1 MQAYLFVHFKEKTTP
16 DGEQVYFAISKD
28 GLRWEAVNGGNPVL
42 WAFYGD
48 KGVRDFTVTRCEE
61 TQKFYIF
68 ATDLS
73 LAYGLRNQYNNSW
86 PVIARHGSKCFS
98 VWESEDLVNWS
109 DQKLLKL
116 GNDDFGCL
124 WAPDIIFDKENSDY
138 IIHWSSSHKSN
149 DFGFKGIFYSRT
161 KDFEHFSQPMELFH
175 KEDSGVIDSAIY
187 EENGKYYMF
196 IKSEYKPAKIML
208 LTSEHIEGP
217 YTPVEAFNESMADLE
232 SGKYEAPTAV
242 RLEDG
247 RWLLFLDYYGAQ
259 GAQQGYIPFIGESL
273 ANGNFTRMDEICEF
287 PYKFKHGT
295 ILTITPDEY
304 EKIKNHDW
312 SDKGYQ

>member
-16 DGEQVYFAISKD
+16 DGEQVYFALSKD
-28 GLRWEAVNGGNPVL
+28 GFHWETVNGGSPVL

-48 KGVRDFTVTRCEE
+48 KGVRDFTVTRCKE
-61 TQKFYIF
+61 TQKFYIV

-73 LAYGLRNQYNNSW
+73 LAYGLRNQYHNSW
-86 PVIARHGSKCFS
+86 AEIARNGSKCFS

-124 WAPDIIFDKENSDY
+124 WAPDIIFDKAKGDY
-138 IIHWSSSHKSN
+138 VIHWSSSHKCN
-149 DFGFKGIFYSRT
+149 NFGWKGIFFSRT
-161 KDFEHFSQPMELFH
+161 KDFEHFSEPMELFH

-196 IKSEYKPAKIML
+196 IKSEDKPAKIML
-208 LTSEHIEGP
+208 WAAEHIEGP
-217 YTPVEAFNESMADLE
+217 YAPVEAFNESMANLE
-232 SGKYEAPTAV
+232 TAKYEAPTAV
-242 RLEDG
+242 RLDDG
-247 RWLLFLDYYGAQ
+247 RWLLFLDYYGAR
-259 GAQQGYIPFIGESL
+259 GAEQGYIPFIGESL
-273 ANGNFTRMDEICEF
+273 ASGKFTRSDETFEF

-295 ILTITPDEY
+295 VLTITLDEY
-304 EKIKNHDW
+304 ERMKNHDW

>member
-1 MQAYLFVHFKEKTTP
+1 M
-16 DGEQVYFAISKD
+16 
-28 GLRWEAVNGGNPVL
+28 
-42 WAFYGD
+42 
-48 KGVRDFTVTRCEE
+48 
-61 TQKFYIF
+61 
-68 ATDLS
+68 S

-98 VWESEDLVNWS
+98 VWKSENLVNWS

-124 WAPDIIFDKENSDY
+124 WAPDIIFDKENGDY

-161 KDFEHFSQPMELFH
+161 KDFEHFSQPVELFR

-196 IKSEYKPAKIML
+196 VKSEGNPAKIML
-208 LTSEHIEGP
+208 LTSEHIEGSC
-217 YTPVEAFNESMADLE
+217 TPVEAFNESMADLE

-259 GAQQGYIPFIGESL
+259 GAQQGYIYSVH
-273 ANGNFTRMDEICEF
+273 R
-287 PYKFKHGT
+287 
-295 ILTITPDEY
+295 
-304 EKIKNHDW
+304 
-312 SDKGYQ
+312 